1 MFLSSG
7 DGYLGDL
14 PELHQGCQVPFHVSR
29 GNVGFLLRHCSGKGS
44 HLRLRSLLKAAAQK
58 AHQVKTAINLK
69 PLPNIAPQDEF
80 AYHQFRDMKLKGRHF
95 EVELVTI

>member
-1 MFLSSG
+1 MF
-7 DGYLGDL
+7 DL
-14 PELHQGCQVPFHVSR
+14 NVVSFSA
-29 GNVGFLLRHCSGKGS
+29 VLLI
-44 HLRLRSLLKAAAQK
+44 AAAQK

-80 AYHQFRDMKLKGRHF
+80 AYYQFRDMKLKGRHF

>member
-1 MFLSSG
+1 MWELVHSRHSKMF
-7 DGYLGDL
+7 DL
-14 PELHQGCQVPFHVSR
+14 NVVSFSA
-29 GNVGFLLRHCSGKGS
+29 V
-44 HLRLRSLLKAAAQK
+44 LLKAAAQK